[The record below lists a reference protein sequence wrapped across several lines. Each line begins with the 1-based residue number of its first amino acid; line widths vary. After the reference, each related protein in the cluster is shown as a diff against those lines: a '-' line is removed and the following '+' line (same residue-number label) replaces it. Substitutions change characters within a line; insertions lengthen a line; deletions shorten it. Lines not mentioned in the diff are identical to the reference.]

1 VRLYQQADLLVLPS
15 IWQESYGLPVAEA
28 MASGTAVLASH
39 SGGVPE
45 LVQDGVTGRLVPRLD
60 VGALTQAMR
69 EMLSDL
75 GRLRAMGAAGRA
87 RAEQLLTW
95 DRSAGRLEQ
104 ILERGSY
111 LA

>member
-1 VRLYQQADLLVLPS
+1 
-15 IWQESYGLPVAEA
+15 
-28 MASGTAVLASH
+28 
-39 SGGVPE
+39 
-45 LVQDGVTGRLVPRLD
+45 